1 VLAPSPAVVQGQGY
15 IIMHAHAETHLD
27 QSIAGRFKYAIVLTG
42 ATLVAE
48 LAGGLWTNSLALLSD
63 AAHVFLDLFALLLSL
78 GAIKLASYPVSD
90 TRTFGWH
97 RMEVFASFI
106 NGTTVFIIA
115 AVICYEALGRMV
127 HPEHVKSLP
136 MMLIAAVGLAMNLFA
151 AGALH
156 GHSHDD
162 LNVRSAFL
170 HMVGDAAAS
179 VGVIIGGIIMYFSN
193 WYLLDAIISVGIGFV
208 IFWGSWRVVRESLH
222 ILLEGVPR
230 DIDVHDVAETIRE
243 VEGVEEVH
251 HVNIWTICSHINAL
265 SGHIVVP
272 PSYGG
277 ERGGL
282 LRKIEERL
290 FERFHISHTTL
301 QMESVRCTDSD
312 GLKQFR
318 HRPRAAVAHAHVHGH
333 HHPHGH
339 SCSLH
344 HQHDH
349 AH

>member
-1 VLAPSPAVVQGQGY
+1 
-15 IIMHAHAETHLD
+15 MHAHAETHLD
-27 QSIAGRFKYAIVLTG
+27 QSIAGRIKYAILLTG
-42 ATLVAE
+42 ATLIAE

-106 NGTTVFIIA
+106 NGSTVFLIA
-115 AVICYEALGRMV
+115 AVICYEAFGRMLS
-127 HPEHVKSLP
+127 PQHVKSLP
-136 MMLIAAVGLAMNLFA
+136 MMVIAAVGLAMNLFA

-170 HMVGDAAAS
+170 HMIGDAAAS
-179 VGVIIGGIIMYFSN
+179 VGVIIGGIIMYFTS
-193 WYLLDAIISVGIGFV
+193 WYLLDALISVGIGFV
-208 IFWGSWRVVRESLH
+208 IFWGSWRVVREALH
-222 ILLEGVPR
+222 ILLEGVPKGV
-230 DIDVHDVAETIRE
+230 DVHQVTATIRE

-251 HVNIWTICSHINAL
+251 HVNIWTICSHIIAL
-265 SGHIVVP
+265 SGHVVVP
-272 PSYGG
+272 ATFRG

-282 LRKIEERL
+282 LRKIEEQL

-301 QMESVRCTDSD
+301 QLETSRCTDVQ
-312 GLKQFR
+312 GAKQFR
-318 HRPRAAVAHAHVHGH
+318 HRPRAASLAHAHAHPH
-333 HHPHGH
+333 HHPHGT
-339 SCSLH
+339 CEGH
-344 HQHDH
+344 HHHDH
-349 AH
+349 SH